1 MCVCAVSGRMSVSVC
16 VSKNHLN
23 CGLNKSKT
31 KPGHNK
37 KTHADVGKPKKNTTE
52 ICRIKLKFTLI
63 KQTKNRVL
71 KSRTTYGEKNAIN
84 LYVSNFKRILD
95 LLLRFQFF
103 FSYS

>member
-1 MCVCAVSGRMSVSVC
+1 MC

-23 CGLNKSKT
+23 CGLNKSTKISTEKENKT
-31 KPGHNK
+31 RPQQ
-37 KTHADVGKPKKNTTE
+37 KTHADVGKPTKNTTE

-95 LLLRFQFF
+95 LLLSFQFF